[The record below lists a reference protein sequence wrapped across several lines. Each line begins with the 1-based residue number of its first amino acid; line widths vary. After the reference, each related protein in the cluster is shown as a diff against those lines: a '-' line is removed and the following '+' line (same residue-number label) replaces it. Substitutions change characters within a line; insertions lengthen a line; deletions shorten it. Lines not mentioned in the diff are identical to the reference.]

1 MSMRRV
7 NNSVLFFVRMSIS
20 VGLLSYLLWIIE
32 WDQAIKT
39 LEQANK
45 LLLLTAPFCLLTG
58 YVISSSRWLLV
69 LADSKVNFSFKQAY
83 KGYLFGAFYSLFLP
97 GVMGG
102 DAVRIAL
109 CSKTTGGDLGTA
121 VTSVMV
127 ERTAGVFALLSFLFF
142 VCLLFPESLASAVP
156 IKSTSIVIMLVAI
169 MVTAMTVL
177 VLGRRVL
184 VMRHGQKSTRGISTF
199 IHSGIRALVSLRGRT
214 LGLVLLLSALF
225 QATDIIATFLLA
237 RAIGLTLSLKV
248 FFAVLPLV
256 YLATVIPISLGG
268 LGVRE
273 GTLVLLLAH
282 FNVRS
287 LDAVTLSFLIYLNR
301 VVIGGLG
308 GFVQLAE
315 TSKVRAIQQS
325 TEE

>member
-1 MSMRRV
+1 MRSV
-7 NNSVLFFVRMSIS
+7 NKSVLFFVRMSIS
-20 VGLLSYLLWIIE
+20 VGLLSYLLWIID
-32 WDQAIKT
+32 WDRAIKT

-45 LLLLTAPFCLLTG
+45 LLLLTAPFCLLAG
-58 YVISSSRWLLV
+58 YVISSSRWVLV
-69 LADSKVNFSFKQAY
+69 LADSKVKFSFRQAY
-83 KGYLFGAFYSLFLP
+83 TGYLLGAFYNIFLP

-102 DAVRIAL
+102 DVVRISL
-109 CSKTTGGDLGTA
+109 CARTAGVDLGTA
-121 VTSVMV
+121 VTSVML
-127 ERTAGVFALLSFLFF
+127 ERSAGVFALLSFLFL

-169 MVTAMTVL
+169 MITVMA
-177 VLGRRVL
+177 VVVFGRRVL
-184 VMRHGQKSTRGISTF
+184 VMRQGEKYTRGIWAF
-199 IHSGIRALVSLRGRT
+199 INSGIRALVSLRGRT
-214 LGLVLLLSALF
+214 LVFVLLLSALF
-225 QATDIIATFLLA
+225 QAADIIATFLLA
-237 RAIGLTLSLKV
+237 TAIGLTLSPMV

-287 LDAVTLSFLIYLNR
+287 LDAVTLSFLVYLNR
-301 VVIGGLG
+301 AVIGGLG

-315 TSKVRAIQQS
+315 TSKIRATQQT

>member
-1 MSMRRV
+1 
-7 NNSVLFFVRMSIS
+7 MSIS
-20 VGLLSYLLWIIE
+20 VGLLSYLLWIID

-45 LLLLTAPFCLLTG
+45 LLLLTAPFFLLAG

-69 LADSKVNFSFKQAY
+69 LADSKVNFSFRQAY
-83 KGYLFGAFYSLFLP
+83 TGYLLGAFYSLFLP

-121 VTSVMV
+121 VTSVML
-127 ERTAGVFALLSFLFF
+127 ERTAGVFALLSFLSF

-169 MVTAMTVL
+169 MVTAMTVV

-184 VMRHGQKSTRGISTF
+184 VMRHGEKSTRGISTF
-199 IHSGIRALVSLRGRT
+199 INSGIRALVSLRGRT

-301 VVIGGLG
+301 VLIGGLG
-308 GFVQLAE
+308 GLVQLAE
-315 TSKVRAIQQS
+315 TSKVRAMQQS